1 MKEGNKA
8 DLIIIDIDSPNMH
21 PAHNIIN
28 NLVYSCSSSDII
40 MTVVDGKVVY
50 ENGIYCTIDIE
61 KVIYQAEKATNKIL
75 ERL

>member
-1 MKEGNKA
+1 
-8 DLIIIDIDSPNMH
+8 
-21 PAHNIIN
+21 
-28 NLVYSCSSSDII
+28 